1 MAALATGALG
11 RAGAFPAPGRPS
23 RPPGRVRHVT
33 RAGIKY
39 SREDVEV
46 DRQIGEGSFG
56 IVYSGTIEARK
67 TGTVVLKRP
76 KLTVEGAAELQEVE
90 AWMND
95 RVSRDARGACADFL
109 GSFRVSPDESYL
121 NQSEGVIAKEGLWL
135 VWRYEGDKT
144 LAQFM
149 AQPDYPAGIAKTL
162 FGREGNLRGDA
173 AVELEVTQA
182 AMKQLF
188 KNLNNVHRAGL
199 VHRDIKPHNL
209 VLTHSKSGD
218 IITDPPKFKLI
229 DLGAC
234 ACFRTGMNFAPD
246 ETIMDPKYAP
256 PEEFL
261 IPSDDAP
268 DIRKLFGPVAL
279 AAGSAAWLKHKPDR
293 FDMYSAGIVMM
304 QLALPSLR
312 TNSGLVTFNKSL
324 KRCGYDLFLWRDANK
339 GQLSRSK
346 TVVLDAG
353 DGAGWDLAR
362 SLLRPRA
369 YDEDAEVAAA
379 VARNKARKGKSDD
392 DLRRR
397 DDGAPSARR
406 ASERGGSAAA
416 PVLLRGPRGGGGDG
430 REAADGRQGEARG
443 RVLRG
448 ALRQFRRR
456 GGGDAREATDAEASG
471 LLEETAPENVLADM
485 LGLEKRISK
494 QQDLIMKQST
504 TIMRLR
510 ETGAP
515 TEEIEKEQKTLER
528 MKIGLQGLLRSFS
541 FSQVEAKTTMVKA
554 ATEMQELAESAGV
567 EPPPLEGFM
576 QNIFG
581 KKAASAAVGAADSV
595 LDSILDVLK
604 PNRTKTA
611 TDDAA
616 AAAAAAPASRA
627 SDAEGAPKKSSG
639 SSLED
644 DRAKDPAELRKRMDD
659 IKNEMVAVA
668 EQMAEMERRLLE
680 QQEDLER
687 RQARLERESGAL
699 GASEGYLAEE
709 ADREGKALTTAAGKP
724 ILREDI
730 QNIEETKREIE
741 EALNRID
748 GMQQAQKDLI
758 E

>member
-379 VARNKARKGKSDD
+379 VARNKARKGKADETSDD
-392 DLRRR
+392 AQTELLQRGER
-397 DDGAPSARR
+397 PSA
-406 ASERGGSAAA
+406 E
-416 PVLLRGPRGGGGDG
+416 
-430 REAADGRQGEARG
+430 E
-443 RVLRG
+443 
-448 ALRQFRRR
+448 ALRHPFFSVDPAEVAAMVAKQQMGGR
-456 GGGDAREATDAEASG
+456 GKRAGGFFGGLFGNSGAEEAETREATDAEASSG

-515 TEEIEKEQKTLER
+515 KEEIEKEQKTLER

-604 PNRTKTA
+604 PSRAKTTA
-611 TDDAA
+611 EASGA
-616 AAAAAAPASRA
+616 EAAPPA
-627 SDAEGAPKKSSG
+627 APPPASG
-639 SSLED
+639 SGLPPPSD

-659 IKNEMVAVA
+659 IKSEMVAVA

>member
-1 MAALATGALG
+1 
-11 RAGAFPAPGRPS
+11 
-23 RPPGRVRHVT
+23 
-33 RAGIKY
+33 
-39 SREDVEV
+39 
-46 DRQIGEGSFG
+46 
-56 IVYSGTIEARK
+56 
-67 TGTVVLKRP
+67 
-76 KLTVEGAAELQEVE
+76 
-90 AWMND
+90 
-95 RVSRDARGACADFL
+95 
-109 GSFRVSPDESYL
+109 
-121 NQSEGVIAKEGLWL
+121 
-135 VWRYEGDKT
+135 
-144 LAQFM
+144 
-149 AQPDYPAGIAKTL
+149 
-162 FGREGNLRGDA
+162 
-173 AVELEVTQA
+173 
-182 AMKQLF
+182 
-188 KNLNNVHRAGL
+188 
-199 VHRDIKPHNL
+199 
-209 VLTHSKSGD
+209 
-218 IITDPPKFKLI
+218 
-229 DLGAC
+229 
-234 ACFRTGMNFAPD
+234 
-246 ETIMDPKYAP
+246 
-256 PEEFL
+256 
-261 IPSDDAP
+261 
-268 DIRKLFGPVAL
+268 
-279 AAGSAAWLKHKPDR
+279 
-293 FDMYSAGIVMM
+293 
-304 QLALPSLR
+304 
-312 TNSGLVTFNKSL
+312 
-324 KRCGYDLFLWRDANK
+324 
-339 GQLSRSK
+339 
-346 TVVLDAG
+346 
-353 DGAGWDLAR
+353 
-362 SLLRPRA
+362 
-369 YDEDAEVAAA
+369 
-379 VARNKARKGKSDD
+379 
-392 DLRRR
+392 
-397 DDGAPSARR
+397 
-406 ASERGGSAAA
+406 
-416 PVLLRGPRGGGGDG
+416 
-430 REAADGRQGEARG
+430 
-443 RVLRG
+443 
-448 ALRQFRRR
+448 
-456 GGGDAREATDAEASG
+456 
-471 LLEETAPENVLADM
+471 M

-515 TEEIEKEQKTLER
+515 KEEIEKEQKTLER

-604 PNRTKTA
+604 PNRTKTT

>member
-218 IITDPPKFKLI
+218 IITDSPKFKLI

-362 SLLRPRA
+362 QLLRPRA

-392 DLRRR
+392 D
-397 DDGAPSARR
+397 DDDAQTELLQRGERPSA
-406 ASERGGSAAA
+406 E
-416 PVLLRGPRGGGGDG
+416 
-430 REAADGRQGEARG
+430 E
-443 RVLRG
+443 
-448 ALRQFRRR
+448 ALRHPFFSVDPAEVAAMVAKQQMGGR
-456 GGGDAREATDAEASG
+456 GKRAGGFFGGLFGNSGAEEAETRAEATDAEASG

-515 TEEIEKEQKTLER
+515 KEEIEKEQKTLER

-604 PNRTKTA
+604 PNRTKTT